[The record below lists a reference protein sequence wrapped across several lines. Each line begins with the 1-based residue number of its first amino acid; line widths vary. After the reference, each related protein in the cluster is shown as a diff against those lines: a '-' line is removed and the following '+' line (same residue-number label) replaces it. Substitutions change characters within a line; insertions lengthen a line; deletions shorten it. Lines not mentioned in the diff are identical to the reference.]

1 MVSKGTIATH
11 IIIRDINRT
20 EFVASLFRLSDYK
33 TNDWRT
39 EHTDSVL
46 LVYIIETCLH
56 KNDTICVILQK
67 LLTKK
72 IKIL

>member
-33 TNDWRT
+33 TNDRMT
-39 EHTDSVL
+39 EYTYFAFFGLHNKK
-46 LVYIIETCLH
+46 CLH